1 MSIGTVVLLP
11 RAHLPGDAAD
21 IADGDPAAERREIAA
36 ELLAHRINVYVV
48 PDAPDAGDED
58 LRHATAHWVA
68 HNAMTLTAAQ
78 PEKPILLVAF
88 GAAGRLLAALGFSQK
103 ASRRPVA
110 GYVVVDGSIP
120 KAGSDDWPDAPVTYI
135 STGQLAETEHFRQA
149 ELRGWTVEKSPDI
162 GAALRAI
169 VADS

>member
-21 IADGDPAAERREIAA
+21 VVEGDPAAERREIQAD
-36 ELLAHRINVYVV
+36 LLAHRINVYVV
-48 PDAPDAGDED
+48 PDTPYVEDED

-68 HNAMTLTAAQ
+68 HIAMTLTAAQ

-120 KAGSDDWPDAPVTYI
+120 KAGAGDWPDAPVTYI
-135 STGQLAETEHFRQA
+135 STGKLSEAENFRQA
-149 ELRGWTVEKSPDI
+149 ELRGWTVEKTDNV
-162 GAALRAI
+162 AAILHEI
-169 VADS
+169 VASS